1 MNIEKATQDLNDL
14 LLQIEDERKQF
25 EKDKFKPFA
34 ELFHSYDNSFDPYE
48 YNLSID
54 ISEREIYS
62 KQNIRSFTISREN
75 SIANRPHLSP
85 TICTF
90 IIDVDKRQ
98 IMALDIHG
106 NLNFDFEDVVHERE
120 VIRYNL
126 FRLKFM
132 TTLATIFRNESNISE
147 KLLAISNND
156 NSELYRVKSN
166 AIEFMKRMLQN
177 YTKIEI
183 SDYIL
188 KNGGIKFNDA
198 LDSYQSVLVSSFSP
212 NESKYI
218 DTIFFNQNPSGTYT
232 IKLYN
237 RGNMVDESSRASEDK
252 LNHYVTVIVD
262 YLVSFKEDLKD
273 FYKN

>member
-34 ELFHSYDNSFDPYE
+34 ELFHSYDNSFDPNE
-48 YNLSID
+48 CNLSINID
-54 ISEREIYS
+54 ERMNYS
-62 KQNIRSFTISREN
+62 KRNIRSFTISREN
-75 SIANRPHLSP
+75 SIAYRPHLSP

-90 IIDVDKRQ
+90 TIDVDKRQ
-98 IMALDIHG
+98 IMGLDING
-106 NLNFDFEDVVHERE
+106 NLNFDFEDVHEHE
-120 VIRYNL
+120 LVKYNL
-126 FRLKFM
+126 FRLKFI
-132 TTLATIFRNESNISE
+132 TVLATIFRNESNISE

-166 AIEFMKRMLQN
+166 AVEFMKRMLQN

-218 DTIFFNQNPSGTYT
+218 DTIFFTQNPSGTYT

-252 LNHYVTVIVD
+252 LNHYITVIVD
-262 YLVSFKEDLKD
+262 YLVSFKENLKD

>member
-34 ELFHSYDNSFDPYE
+34 ELFHSYDNSFDPDE

-54 ISEREIYS
+54 IDERMNYS
-62 KQNIRSFTISREN
+62 KRNIRSFTISREK
-75 SIANRPHLSP
+75 SIANNTMLSP

-90 IIDVDKRQ
+90 IIDVDQRQ

-106 NLNFDFEDVVHERE
+106 NLNFDFENVHEHE
-120 VIRYNL
+120 LVRYNL

-132 TTLATIFRNESNISE
+132 TTLATIFRNESDISE

-156 NSELYRVKSN
+156 NSELYRVKSK
-166 AIEFMKRMLQN
+166 AVEFMKRMLQN

-218 DTIFFNQNPSGTYT
+218 DTIFFIQNPSGTYT

-237 RGNMVDESSRASEDK
+237 RGNIVDESSRASEDK

-262 YLVSFKEDLKD
+262 YLVSNKEYLKD